1 MYPFNQGKNTESK
14 SKNLKI
20 AFTTGLMGE
29 IKISKKFMDITIK
42 DKKMAIDGNKHF
54 FKNLI
59 KNGFCS

>member
-42 DKKMAIDGNKHF
+42 DKKWPLTVINISLK
-54 FKNLI
+54 I
-59 KNGFCS
+59 